1 MNRIHV
7 ILLAAL
13 MAATP
18 LSQAMGQDRDPRGGR
33 GDRDQSREQ
42 RRQISEAEALS
53 RAHGRAGGARYVG
66 SRGMRGSSYVF
77 LFERDGR
84 VFEVSVSAY
93 D

>member
-1 MNRIHV
+1 MNRTRI

-18 LSQAMGQDRDPRGGR
+18 LSQVMAQDRDPRGGR
-33 GDRDQSREQ
+33 GDREQSRE

-53 RAHGRAGGARYVG
+53 RAYGRAGGARYVG

>member
-1 MNRIHV
+1 MNRINV

-18 LSQAMGQDRDPRGGR
+18 LSQAVAQDQGGRGGR
-33 GDRDQSREQ
+33 GDREQ
-42 RRQISEAEALS
+42 TRRQISEAEALS

>member
-1 MNRIHV
+1 MNRINV

-18 LSQAMGQDRDPRGGR
+18 LSQALAQDRDARGGR
-33 GDRDQSREQ
+33 GERSEQ
-42 RRQISEAEALS
+42 TRRQISESEALS
-53 RAHGRAGGARYVG
+53 RAYGRAGGARYVG
-66 SRGMRGSSYVF
+66 SRGMRGSNYVF
-77 LFERDGR
+77 LFERADGR

>member
-1 MNRIHV
+1 MNRTRI

-18 LSQAMGQDRDPRGGR
+18 LSQAMAQDRDSRGGR
-33 GDRDQSREQ
+33 GDRSEQQ

>member
-1 MNRIHV
+1 MNRTHV
-7 ILLAAL
+7 ILVAAL

-18 LSQAMGQDRDPRGGR
+18 LSQAMAQDRDPRGGR
-33 GDRDQSREQ
+33 GDREQ
-42 RRQISEAEALS
+42 TRRTISESDALS
-53 RAHGRAGGARYVG
+53 RAYGRAGGARYVG

>member
-18 LSQAMGQDRDPRGGR
+18 LSQAMAQDRGGR
-33 GDRDQSREQ
+33 GDREQQQQ

-53 RAHGRAGGARYVG
+53 RAYGRAGGARYVG

-77 LFERDGR
+77 LFERADGR
-84 VFEVSVSAY
+84 VVEISVSAY

>member
-1 MNRIHV
+1 MNRIHI
-7 ILLAAL
+7 ILLAVL

-18 LSQAMGQDRDPRGGR
+18 LSQAMAQDRDSRGGR
-33 GDRDQSREQ
+33 GDREQ
-42 RRQISEAEALS
+42 ARRQISEAEALS
-53 RAHGRAGGARYVG
+53 RATGRAGGARYVG

>member
-1 MNRIHV
+1 MNRIRI
-7 ILLAAL
+7 ILMAAL

-18 LSQAMGQDRDPRGGR
+18 LSQAMAQDRDSRGGR
-33 GDRDQSREQ
+33 GDREQS

-53 RAHGRAGGARYVG
+53 RANGRAGGARYVG
-66 SRGMRGSSYVF
+66 SRGLRGSSYVF

>member
-1 MNRIHV
+1 MNRSSI
-7 ILLAAL
+7 ILLVAL
-13 MAATP
+13 MTGTP
-18 LSQAMGQDRDPRGGR
+18 LGQAMAQDRGGR
-33 GDRDQSREQ
+33 GDRIEQQ

-53 RAHGRAGGARYVG
+53 RAYGRAGGARYVG

-77 LFERDGR
+77 LFERTDGR